1 MDDDRNESRD
11 RGIGNHRQE
20 SNGENGPELGV
31 KQEFP
36 DLSDFE
42 MSVAN
47 TRVVGFESRNQDIS
61 LSLAKALGA
70 DGIGREDEDEDNAP
84 DDGESTREVVHV
96 SPGGYSSVDLTESV
110 VDDRGDDRDVAGAR
124 VPDTHAHGLFVLLVE
139 TSLKR
144 LSKESTGMR
153 QTDLR
158 LSS

>member
-47 TRVVGFESRNQDIS
+47 TRVVGFESCNQDIS

-70 DGIGREDEDEDNAP
+70 DGIGREDEDEDDAP

-124 VPDTHAHGLFVLLVE
+124 VPDTHAHGLFIFLVE

-144 LSKESTGMR
+144 LSKESTGMK